1 MKRLIITIL
10 ICIPYILHAQDAMLV
25 LNRLHQVSKGETLL
39 EIAKQYNVT
48 EQELLSSNPEVKK
61 KGKLKKGTYLM
72 IPKATPQEQPEIVS
86 VETKK
91 EPTSS
96 NIKIGLILPFEEKTE
111 RAKKMVEFYQGFLM
125 AADSVR
131 KEGGGMDIFAYN
143 SGLNESE
150 IMDVLMK
157 PEMATLDVLFGP
169 VDEQQLP
176 AAINFCKE
184 NKIRL
189 VLPFTNGQS
198 LAGYPH
204 LYMAS
209 PSYDINSAEAVTLAT
224 RVLWDKNF
232 IILKSNSA
240 NTKGSFFTQTLS
252 ETLKKQGKDVR
263 VLNIDGDDLAYESAM
278 NQFKDNVIVPDN
290 VSIKTLNIL
299 ISQLDT
305 FKQNHAN
312 YNISLLG
319 YPEWQTYT
327 NALLNSFFTYDT
339 YIYSSYYYNALA
351 PNTKSFE
358 QAFTNNFSKVMMVCY
373 PRYAMMGFDLA
384 YYFLHEIRT
393 NGATTTNRHEPY
405 QNMYRFVKEGDNDGF
420 CNRFIQL
427 IHYKKN
433 KQIELIK

>member
-131 KEGGGMDIFAYN
+131 KEGGDMDIFAYN

-184 NKIRL
+184 NNIRL

-198 LAGYPH
+198 
-204 LYMAS
+204 
-209 PSYDINSAEAVTLAT
+209 YDINGKTMRIMQSDSASV
-224 RVLWDKNF
+224 
-232 IILKSNSA
+232 
-240 NTKGSFFTQTLS
+240 
-252 ETLKKQGKDVR
+252 
-263 VLNIDGDDLAYESAM
+263 Y
-278 NQFKDNVIVPDN
+278 
-290 VSIKTLNIL
+290 IKTP
-299 ISQLDT
+299 S
-305 FKQNHAN
+305 
-312 YNISLLG
+312 
-319 YPEWQTYT
+319 
-327 NALLNSFFTYDT
+327 
-339 YIYSSYYYNALA
+339 
-351 PNTKSFE
+351 
-358 QAFTNNFSKVMMVCY
+358 
-373 PRYAMMGFDLA
+373 DLTVGKIGE
-384 YYFLHEIRT
+384 Y
-393 NGATTTNRHEPY
+393 
-405 QNMYRFVKEGDNDGF
+405 GD
-420 CNRFIQL
+420 
-427 IHYKKN
+427 Y
-433 KQIELIK
+433 

>member
-86 VETKK
+86 METKK

-131 KEGGGMDIFAYN
+131 KEGGDMDIFAYN

-198 LAGYPH
+198 LAGNPH

-299 ISQLDT
+299 LSQLDT
-305 FKQNHAN
+305 
-312 YNISLLG
+312 S
-319 YPEWQTYT
+319 
-327 NALLNSFFTYDT
+327 YDT